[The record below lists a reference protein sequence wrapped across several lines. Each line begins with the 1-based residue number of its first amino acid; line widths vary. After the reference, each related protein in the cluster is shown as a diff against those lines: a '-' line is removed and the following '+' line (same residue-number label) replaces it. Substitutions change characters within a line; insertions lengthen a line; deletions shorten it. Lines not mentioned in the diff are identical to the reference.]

1 MNVVTR
7 RLRFQFSFFLV
18 KLQAVYKN
26 VARWRLIRH
35 HSEEAGVEGGQ
46 WPVDNGGRGQ
56 VSSSGGNASLHK
68 KIYRKNTKKP
78 SHEISFCTYV
88 LLSFNRC
95 IIAVM
100 HSNQY
105 KV

>member
-1 MNVVTR
+1 MLPGGASFATTVKR
-7 RLRFQFSFFLV
+7 REWR
-18 KLQAVYKN
+18 AVSGP
-26 VARWRLIRH
+26 WTT
-35 HSEEAGVEGGQ
+35 GQ
-46 WPVDNGGRGQ
+46 GTGLKQWWQ
-56 VSSSGGNASLHK
+56 CHSLHK

-78 SHEISFCTYV
+78 SHRISFCTYV

-95 IIAVM
+95 IIAAM